1 VWSLGDRLSPRVRVG
16 VEARRPA
23 GGCAPEGAPTL
34 GAVLDTGFRTG
45 VGLLVLP
52 AALVVASLW
61 VILLALVGAPATR
74 VDGVYTGF
82 ARFALWVAGTRL
94 EVRGLEHVGPGRTYV
109 VVPNHE
115 SDWDPVALVAALKPL
130 RLRAVIKDQAARI
143 PIFGHAL
150 LRTGNVRVERT
161 HTAADVQRIRATMAA
176 RRPDVS
182 MLFYA
187 EGTRSRDGALHGFKK
202 GAFVTAIVHRLPIL
216 PVGTAG
222 TRRLWPPLTLW
233 LRSGPVVVEVGA
245 PIPVAGLTLDD
256 RDRLRDETHRAVRAL
271 RAAAR
276 QRLRA
281 LGVEPGG
288 ID

>member
-1 VWSLGDRLSPRVRVG
+1 VQ
-16 VEARRPA
+16 RPT
-23 GGCAPEGAPTL
+23 P
-34 GAVLDTGFRTG
+34 GAVLDTLLRTT

-52 AALVVASLW
+52 PTLALASGW
-61 VILLALVGAPATR
+61 AILLALVGAPPSWIDRA
-74 VDGVYTGF
+74 YTGF
-82 ARFALWVAGTRL
+82 ARFALWVAGTRV
-94 EVRGLEHVGPGRTYV
+94 EVTGLEHIRPREAYV

-115 SDWDPVALVAALKPL
+115 SDWDPVVLMATLKQV
-130 RLRAVIKDQAARI
+130 RMRAVVKEQAMRI
-143 PIFGHAL
+143 PLLGRAL

-161 HTAADVQRIRATMAA
+161 DTAADVQRIRSAMAT

-187 EGTRSRDGALHGFKK
+187 EGTRSRDGAFHAFKK
-202 GAFVTAIVHRLPIL
+202 GAFVTAIAHQLPIL

-222 TRRLWPPLTLW
+222 TRRVWPPLTLR
-233 LRSGPVVVEVGA
+233 LQSGPVVVEIGR

-256 RDRLRDETHRAVRAL
+256 RDRLRDETHRAVEVL

-276 QRLRA
+276 RRVRG
-281 LGVEPGG
+281 LGAEPGG